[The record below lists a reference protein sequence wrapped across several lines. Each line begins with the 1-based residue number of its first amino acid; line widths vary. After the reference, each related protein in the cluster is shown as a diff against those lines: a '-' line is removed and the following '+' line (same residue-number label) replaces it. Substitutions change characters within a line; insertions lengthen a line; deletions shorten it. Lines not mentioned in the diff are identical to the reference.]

1 MNTRSTAFL
10 ICKMNLPLDETQIE
24 AFVIVG
30 FDKFIE
36 IDTQTFAGDT
46 KVIAENKVVCHA
58 NIMMLIFWIL
68 DWQHVSKEE

>member
-1 MNTRSTAFL
+1 
-10 ICKMNLPLDETQIE
+10 MNLPLDETQIE
-24 AFVIVG
+24 AFIIVG

-58 NIMMLIFWIL
+58 NIMMLILWIL
-68 DWQHVSKEE
+68 D